1 MPTFEEARRIIL
13 DRLAPL
19 GTERVPLPDA
29 LGRII
34 AEDVIAPWDMPL
46 CDNSAMD
53 GFAVRAADCAAVP
66 VSLAVTGYLPAG
78 GEVPGAVTPGCAIR
92 IMTGAPL
99 PPGCD
104 AIVPIEE
111 TEGSDECV
119 TVLSPV
125 APRQHIRFRGEDV
138 ATGELVI
145 PAGTLIRPPEIS
157 MLASFGKAL
166 VPVHRRVRV
175 AILSTGDELIE
186 LGEPPRPGKIV
197 NSNALSLA
205 AAVRECGGEPLILGI
220 ARDTRESHQEKMLE
234 GLKADVLIT
243 SAGVSAGDRDLVRD
257 VLADLGVEQLF
268 WKVEI
273 KPGGPTAFGMY
284 GAQPVFS
291 LPGNPVSTMV
301 TFDLFVRPALLKM
314 MGHRRLIKPFVTG
327 ILQEDARKKPG
338 KVNFLRVQVVR
349 ENGRYLAST
358 SGDQHTGILRTM
370 VRANGMALLPKEAS
384 LVPAG
389 SEVAIHLLDSD
400 LEMVEPD

>member
-13 DRLAPL
+13 GRLAPL

-53 GFAVRAADCAAVP
+53 GFAVRAADCATVP
-66 VSLAVTGYLPAG
+66 ASLAVTGYLPAG
-78 GEVPGAVTPGCAIR
+78 GEVSGAVTPGCAIR

-111 TEGSDECV
+111 TEGSDERV

-186 LGEPPRPGKIV
+186 LGEQLRPGKIV

-220 ARDTRESHQEKMLE
+220 ARDTRESHQEKMIE

-284 GAQPVFS
+284 GAKPVFS

-301 TFDLFVRPALLKM
+301 TFELFVRPALLKM

-338 KVNFLRVQVVR
+338 KVNFLRVRVVR

-370 VRANGMALLPKEAS
+370 VRANGMALLPKEDS
-384 LVPAG
+384 LIPAG

>member
-13 DRLAPL
+13 GRLAPL

-29 LGRII
+29 LGQII

-53 GFAVRAADCAAVP
+53 GFAVRAADCATVP
-66 VSLAVTGYLPAG
+66 ASLAVTGYLPAG
-78 GEVPGAVTPGCAIR
+78 GEVSGAVTPGCAIR

-111 TEGSDECV
+111 TEGSDERV

-186 LGEPPRPGKIV
+186 LGEQLRPGKIV

-220 ARDTRESHQEKMLE
+220 ARDTRESHQEKMIE

-284 GAQPVFS
+284 GAKPVFS

-301 TFDLFVRPALLKM
+301 TFELFVRPALLKM

-338 KVNFLRVQVVR
+338 KVNFLRVRVVR

-370 VRANGMALLPKEAS
+370 VRANGMALLPKEDS
-384 LVPAG
+384 LIPAG

>member
-1 MPTFEEARRIIL
+1 MPTFEEARTMIL
-13 DRLAPL
+13 DHAAPL
-19 GTERVPLPDA
+19 GAERVPLPDA

-34 AEDVIAPWDMPL
+34 AAEVIAPWDMPL

-53 GFAVRAADCAAVP
+53 GFAVRAADCSAIPAT
-66 VSLAVTGYLPAG
+66 LAVTGYLPAG
-78 GEVPGAVTPGCAIR
+78 GEISGAVTPGCAIR
-92 IMTGAPL
+92 IMTGAPI

-104 AIVPIEE
+104 AVVPIEE
-111 TEGSDECV
+111 TAGSGDSV
-119 TVLSPV
+119 TLLAPV

-138 ATGELVI
+138 ATGDAII

-186 LGEPPRPGKIV
+186 LGEPPQPGKIV

-220 ARDTRESHQEKMLE
+220 ARDTRESHREKMLE
-234 GLKADVLIT
+234 GLEADVLIT

-257 VLADLGVEQLF
+257 VLAELGVEQLF
-268 WKVEI
+268 WKVAI
-273 KPGGPTAFGMY
+273 KPGGPTAFGRY
-284 GAQPVFS
+284 GAKPVFS

-301 TFDLFVRPALLKM
+301 TFELFVRPALLKM
-314 MGHRRLIKPFVTG
+314 MGHRRVIKPFVTG
-327 ILQEDARKKPG
+327 ILREDARKKPG
-338 KVNFLRVQVVR
+338 KITFHRVRVIR
-349 ENGRYLAST
+349 EHGRYLASAA
-358 SGDQHTGILRTM
+358 GDQHTGILRTM
-370 VRANGMALLPKEAS
+370 VQANGMVLLPAEAS

-389 SEVAIHLLDSD
+389 SEVAIYPLDNS
-400 LEMVEPD
+400 LEMLEQ